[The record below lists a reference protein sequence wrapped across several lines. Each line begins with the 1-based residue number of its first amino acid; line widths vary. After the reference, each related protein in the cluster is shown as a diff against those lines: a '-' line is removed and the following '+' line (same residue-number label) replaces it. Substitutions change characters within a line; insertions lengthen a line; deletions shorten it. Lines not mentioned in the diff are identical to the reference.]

1 MKLSVII
8 PAYNESERI
17 IPTLDSLN
25 KYLSKQAYEW
35 EVLVVNDGS
44 KDNTVEVV
52 KSFMFHAP
60 RFKLLDNKKNHGKGW
75 VVKQGILEAKGDYR
89 LFMDADNA
97 TNIETVEKFW
107 SFFNQNYDVIIASI
121 GMKGADVAGTEKFY
135 RRIFGK
141 LGNLWIQF
149 WVTPGILDTQRG
161 FKMFSKLAAEKI
173 FSKLRILKW
182 GFDIEVLALARKF
195 NFKIKEVPIKWVN
208 DPKSHVKLSA
218 YIQVLLEVLKIRWNL
233 WTNKYKV

>member
-17 IPTLDSLN
+17 IPTLDSLS

-121 GMKGADVAGTEKFY
+121 GMKGADVAGTQKFY
-135 RRIFGK
+135 
-141 LGNLWIQF
+141 
-149 WVTPGILDTQRG
+149 
-161 FKMFSKLAAEKI
+161 
-173 FSKLRILKW
+173 
-182 GFDIEVLALARKF
+182 
-195 NFKIKEVPIKWVN
+195 
-208 DPKSHVKLSA
+208 H
-218 YIQVLLEVLKIRWNL
+218 
-233 WTNKYKV
+233 

>member
-25 KYLSKQAYEW
+25 NYLSKQVYEW

-52 KSFMFHAP
+52 KSFMFHVP
-60 RFKLLDNKKNHGKGW
+60 HFKLLDNKKNYGKGW
-75 VVKQGILEAKGDYR
+75 VVKQGMSEAKGDYR

-97 TNIETVEKFW
+97 TKIETVEKFW
-107 SFFNQNYDVIIASI
+107 SFFNQDYDVIIASI
-121 GMKGADVAGTEKFY
+121 GIKGADVAGTEKFY

-161 FKMFSKLAAEKI
+161 FKMFTAKAAETIFPKLKI
-173 FSKLRILKW
+173 IRW

-195 NFKIKEVPIKWVN
+195 GFKIKEVPIKWVN
-208 DPKSHVKLSA
+208 DPKSHVKLGA